1 MSESKLIIP
10 AIGKVLAKVE
20 STSGTKE
27 ALTDSE
33 AVFFE
38 EIEWQYE
45 SDNLQRLP
53 LAPERHGVRSVEG
66 PTRISWSGST
76 EMALPDQFAASA
88 MSAPPHPDVWLRSCG
103 FAREDFSSAAHEVAF
118 YALQS
123 TNHESISFEAYEYTA
138 DGADADYVQARGALR
153 QGIGWDIVVRSE
165 ASFIRRRRPTGQ
177 SLVASCSALEENDTQ
192 QSRNQS
198 QG

>member
-20 STSGTKE
+20 TTSGTKE

-45 SDNLQRLP
+45 SDNIQRLP

-76 EMALPDQFAASA
+76 EMALPDQFDTASDV
-88 MSAPPHPDVWLRSCG
+88 PHPDVWLKSCG

-118 YALQS
+118 
-123 TNHESISFEAYEYTA
+123 
-138 DGADADYVQARGALR
+138 
-153 QGIGWDIVVRSE
+153 
-165 ASFIRRRRPTGQ
+165 
-177 SLVASCSALEENDTQ
+177 
-192 QSRNQS
+192 
-198 QG
+198 